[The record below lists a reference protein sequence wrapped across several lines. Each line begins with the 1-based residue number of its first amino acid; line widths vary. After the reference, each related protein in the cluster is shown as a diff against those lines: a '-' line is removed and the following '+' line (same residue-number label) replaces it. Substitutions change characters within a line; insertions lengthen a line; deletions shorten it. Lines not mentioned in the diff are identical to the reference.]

1 MPRFSLNQLR
11 CQLRLQLNQY
21 RHYRRSRRQ
30 LLALD
35 DRLLDDIGITRTQ
48 AAKEGH
54 KAFWK
59 HTPLKETPHEKR

>member
-35 DRLLDDIGITRTQ
+35 DRLLDDIGITRAQ

-54 KAFWK
+54 TAFWK
-59 HTPLKETPHEKR
+59 HTPLEETPHEKR